1 MSLLEQLSLLFGG
14 SSEKAPNQVERV
26 SRRVPIDNTTGQG
39 KVPQVWK
46 PNWVLGSDVSK
57 PFQNPNVA
65 GEKLSIPNKPSA
77 PNWTYRMPVPAATPI
92 PDYIPR
98 GQQTVPH
105 SGVPSSAGV
114 PEVNKPMSVSKIL
127 AKGLGRIAAHPALMA
142 LDAEMLGTPEG
153 QAWID
158 ENRPEGWTENTLKVE
173 SELGGMSATQS
184 DKRIEAQGKLQSE
197 IDMLKEAGASDSL
210 IAERE
215 AELKS
220 ISADVDPTAEY
231 VKGKQEELES
241 IQFQI
246 DQLAKSTKGNPEAFK
261 AATASLTAKKAA
273 LEADIADASLV
284 SEMNKKDLETL
295 EVIHADPDNN
305 TVIKQASTMNYD
317 QLRADYE
324 KMYEGEKIWEQVK
337 KAGESAGDA
346 AAGGHSIKDA
356 LSKASSYLGDL
367 FGDKSIQRALI
378 YYAGARLMGYSG
390 SGSGMAAGQV
400 LMQGWEN
407 ETKEELALGKEKREA
422 YAKSAEAK
430 AVDQTKTVDFWQKG
444 GKKKIT
450 GYMSK
455 DGSLFYQVNDAG
467 VLSKNPI
474 NPARQGLVTY
484 NKTAHKTFDQLDADI
499 KTSSVESSQDV
510 LRTVLGNSS
519 LDEENLRVT
528 SDIFGDGRVVRDLTN
543 TITRELR
550 ASGSDYN
557 DPRIQDAINN
567 LVSNAIWAQAEGR
580 RTGSHQEI
588 IKGLTGE
595 WREHQLKHSLTG
607 EGSIPKF
614 VYSKVTEWGSDGK
627 PTKIDDEFNAT
638 APKKAIF
645 SERLDA
651 IRMKWV
657 AIAEGNN
664 VPQVEALSKITPTRI
679 TQEMAKLFKN
689 TVMKDKNARIYWT
702 ENAVDQ
708 TAFMLWLS
716 APSDTEEKYMAP
728 SSEAVKKVIGKTPSL
743 EKLFN

>member
-1 MSLLEQLSLLFGG
+1 MSSYIDDFMAFFGGGSEEIPKESKPPKPKGPSPSWDKAPSPTGTPKVTSMPHQRFPSPNVPKGPQMNLPLNQVKDVPLPFGKKSVLEQAMDSGAGKRIPKVAKKLLG
-14 SSEKAPNQVERV
+14 P
-26 SRRVPIDNTTGQG
+26 
-39 KVPQVWK
+39 
-46 PNWVLGSDVSK
+46 
-57 PFQNPNVA
+57 
-65 GEKLSIPNKPSA
+65 
-77 PNWTYRMPVPAATPI
+77 
-92 PDYIPR
+92 
-98 GQQTVPH
+98 
-105 SGVPSSAGV
+105 AGV
-114 PEVNKPMSVSKIL
+114 V
-127 AKGLGRIAAHPALMA
+127 
-142 LDAEMLGTPEG
+142 LDAITP
-153 QAWID
+153 
-158 ENRPEGWTENTLKVE
+158 
-173 SELGGMSATQS
+173 SELGDSSLKEGDPVPPLAEGVIPMTDEQVEAYKEMYGSTPYHMSDEQRSQSQLSPIPPEVTIPENTVAGLQQRMLENTKGYTSIEEVPDENLEATVVN
-184 DKRIEAQGKLQSE
+184 IEAEVERLTKLRDAAEARGDQGAVMTLDKLIEEQQTSMNPITTE
-197 IDMLKEAGASDSL
+197 QG
-210 IAERE
+210 RRN
-215 AELKS
+215 
-220 ISADVDPTAEY
+220 V
-231 VKGKQEELES
+231 VK
-241 IQFQI
+241 
-246 DQLAKSTKGNPEAFK
+246 
-261 AATASLTAKKAA
+261 
-273 LEADIADASLV
+273 
-284 SEMNKKDLETL
+284 
-295 EVIHADPDNN
+295 DPDNN

-324 KMYEGEKIWEQVK
+324 EMYEGEKIWEQVK

>member
-1 MSLLEQLSLLFGG
+1 MSLLDSITGLF
-14 SSEKAPNQVERV
+14 SSEDKPK
-26 SRRVPIDNTTGQG
+26 IDPLTGQVI
-39 KVPQVWK
+39 VPMK
-46 PNWVLGSDVSK
+46 
-57 PFQNPNVA
+57 NPVHMA
-65 GEKLSIPNKPSA
+65 PAPQAVVPPTVKSSIPNVTDGPNAWTSHPSTKNYNPA
-77 PNWTYRMPVPAATPI
+77 KVKNFIKTSAVEGAMAQQQQDVPPTTPI
-92 PDYIPR
+92 PKEMWRSVGTSNP
-98 GQQTVPH
+98 TSVPAYLEEEAKARMGATPPAQ
-105 SGVPSSAGV
+105 SNTIEES
-114 PEVNKPMSVSKIL
+114 L
-127 AKGLGRIAAHPALMA
+127 AQL
-142 LDAEMLGTPEG
+142 
-153 QAWID
+153 
-158 ENRPEGWTENTLKVE
+158 
-173 SELGGMSATQS
+173 S
-184 DKRIEAQGKLQSE
+184 D
-197 IDMLKEAGASDSL
+197 
-210 IAERE
+210 
-215 AELKS
+215 
-220 ISADVDPTAEY
+220 
-231 VKGKQEELES
+231 EELES
-241 IQFQI
+241 
-246 DQLAKSTKGNPEAFK
+246 QLNHSTNARE
-261 AATASLTAKKAA
+261 AA
-273 LEADIADASLV
+273 LAAGDIEKAGNNSEAILAASKEKTKRV
-284 SEMNKKDLETL
+284 VDK
-295 EVIHADPDNN
+295 DPDNN

-324 KMYEGEKIWEQVK
+324 KMHEGEEIWNLVK
-337 KAGESAGDA
+337 KVGESAGDA

-356 LSKASSYLGDL
+356 MSKASSYLGDL

-407 ETKEELALGKEKREA
+407 ETKKELALGKEKREA
-422 YAKSAEAK
+422 DAKSAEAK

-588 IKGLTGE
+588 IKDLTGE
-595 WREHQLKHSLTG
+595 WRELQLKHSLTG

-645 SERLDA
+645 RERLDA

-657 AIAEGNN
+657 KIAEGNN
-664 VPQVEALSKITPTRI
+664 VPQAEALSKITPTRI

-689 TVMKDKNARIYWT
+689 TVMKDKNARTYWT
-702 ENAVDQ
+702 ENAGDQ